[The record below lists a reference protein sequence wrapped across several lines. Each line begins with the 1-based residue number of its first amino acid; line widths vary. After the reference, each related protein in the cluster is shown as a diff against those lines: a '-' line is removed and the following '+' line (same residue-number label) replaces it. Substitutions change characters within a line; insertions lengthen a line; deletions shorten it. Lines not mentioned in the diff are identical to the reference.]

1 MKPLALAAAGAVWY
15 TGATRPPESAPMRLT
30 FFAAL
35 MLLASPVT
43 ARAGEVSFER
53 DVLPVLTR
61 AGCNAGACHGNLN
74 GKGGLKLSLKGE
86 DIAGDYAALTR
97 DMLARRADPI
107 RPDESLLLKKATA
120 QVPHEGG
127 ARFARS
133 SGEYAIL
140 RDWVSRGCRQD
151 TPGGPALAKLVVA
164 PASKILV
171 DPADRFRVSAVAHF
185 SDGTAR
191 DVTPLAAFEF
201 TAVGVAKVTPEG
213 EVIRE
218 QTGEVVLLVR
228 YLTMVEPVRIVF
240 LPDRPIPDMGN
251 LVANNEIDRLVF
263 AQLKELRLKPAELA
277 ADHVFLRRAFLDAVG
292 ILPTPAETR
301 AFLSDTDPK
310 KRETLIDALL
320 ARPEFAEF
328 WAQKWSDLLR
338 NEEKAL
344 DKKGVAVFYR
354 WIAAQLAADRPLNEF
369 ARDIIAARG
378 STYANPPANF
388 WRAIRDPLQRSE
400 SVAQVFLGTR
410 IGCARCH
417 NHPFDRWT
425 IDDYY
430 GFGALFAR
438 VDYRVLENTKRD
450 MLDKH
455 EFVGEQIVWQNR
467 TAEVPNPRTKQ
478 NAKPRFLGAP
488 TPDIGDGDR
497 LGAVAEWVASPTNPF
512 FARAQANR
520 IWLHLMGRGLV
531 DPNDDFRATNPPS
544 NPALLDWLAKDFA
557 SGGFRLKRTVKTI
570 MSSRTYQLAATARD
584 RSTMGDDLHNS
595 HATVQPLEAE
605 QLLDALAQVTGVPV
619 QFKGYPLGMRANQI
633 PAPPQSGRRGFEGM
647 GEKFLKAF
655 GKPDRLLTCECER
668 NDDPGLLQAFQLITG
683 ELMNSLV
690 RDSDNRLGKMLAAG
704 KSDTEM
710 LEEFY
715 LSALCRSP
723 TAVESKKLL
732 AYLAVAPDRRAA
744 WEDVLWALLN
754 SKEFLLRR

>member
-1 MKPLALAAAGAVWY
+1 MLI
-15 TGATRPPESAPMRLT
+15 R

-35 MLLASPVT
+35 LVIATGGLRSPF
-43 ARAGEVSFER
+43 AEAADVSFER

-74 GKGGLKLSLKGE
+74 GKGGFKLSLKGE
-86 DIAGDYAALTR
+86 DVAGDFAALTR
-97 DMLARRADPI
+97 DMLARRTDPI
-107 RPDESLLLKKATA
+107 RPSESLMLQKATA

-127 ARFARS
+127 ARFAKTS
-133 SGEYAIL
+133 NEYAIL
-140 RDWVSRGCRQD
+140 NDWISRGCKFD
-151 TPGGPALAKLVVA
+151 APGAATLTKLSVT

-171 DPADRFRVSAVAHF
+171 DPADRFQVKAFASF
-185 SDGTAR
+185 SDGSTR
-191 DVTPLAAFEF
+191 DVTSLAAFEF
-201 TAVGVAKVTPEG
+201 TAVGVAKITNAG

-218 QTGEVVLLVR
+218 QTGETVLLVR
-228 YLTMVEPVRIVF
+228 YASRVAPVRIVF
-240 LPDRPIPDMGN
+240 LPNRPVPD
-251 LVANNEIDRLVF
+251 LSAFTSNNEIDKLVL

-277 ADHVFLRRAFLDAVG
+277 PDHVFLRRAFLDALG

-301 AFLSDTDPK
+301 TFLSDPDLK
-310 KRETLIDALL
+310 KREKLIDALL
-320 ARPEFAEF
+320 VRSEFAEF

-354 WIAAQLAADRPLNEF
+354 WIAAQLAADQPLNEF

-378 STYANPPANF
+378 STYENPPANF
-388 WRAIRDPLQRSE
+388 WRAIRDPLMRSE

-438 VDYRVLENTKRD
+438 VDYRVLENNKKD

-467 TAEVPNPRTKQ
+467 TGEMPNPRTKQ
-478 NAKPRFLGAP
+478 SAKPRFLGAR
-488 TPDIGDGDR
+488 TPNMSDADDR
-497 LGAVAEWVASPTNPF
+497 LAAVADWIASPTNPF
-512 FARAQANR
+512 FAKAQVNR

-531 DPNDDFRATNPPS
+531 DPNDDFRATNPPT
-544 NPALLDWLAKDFA
+544 NPELLDWLAKDFA
-557 SGGFRLKRTVKTI
+557 KGDFRLKRMVKTI
-570 MSSRTYQLAATARD
+570 MLSRTYQLSATVRD
-584 RSTMGDDLHNS
+584 RTTMGDELHNS
-595 HATVQPLEAE
+595 HAAVVPLEAE
-605 QLLDALAQVTGVPV
+605 QLLDALSSVTGVPV
-619 QFKGYPLGMRANQI
+619 QFKGYPLGMRANQL
-633 PAPPQSGRRGFEGM
+633 PAPPQSGRRFDGVSM
-647 GEKFLKAF
+647 GEKFLKTF

-690 RDSDNRLGKMLAAG
+690 RDADNRVGKMLSAG
-704 KSDTEM
+704 KTDAEM
-710 LEEFY
+710 LDEFY
-715 LSALCRSP
+715 LAALCRKP
-723 TAVESKKLL
+723 TTLEEKKLL
-732 AYLAVAPDRRAA
+732 ALLTAAKDRRAA